1 MTITKQVYYN
11 GYLIKQ
17 RNFLKELKMNNKF
30 YTLLQA
36 AKKSAAHY
44 QVAKQGLNELTSS
57 EILSNAFRDLLHGKF
72 DTYAVQPDFGN
83 CTLKANKA
91 ARDEWR
97 AENEGKQH
105 IKQEDFDMLTAMQ
118 QALFAQT
125 NMLDMKVIELPE
137 VAYKGVTIPAA
148 TLLEHNGKYYYHTAV
163 TDISLAA
170 YADSCKK
177 YGLLY
182 RIGLQHTALQQFLGV
197 DVNIGDIYVVAVEK
211 NAPHSIAEFN
221 YTLDCLVE
229 RTADA
234 LNLVAQYEANN
245 DATPPVV
252 ARHNLADILGL

>member
-1 MTITKQVYYN
+1 
-11 GYLIKQ
+11 
-17 RNFLKELKMNNKF
+17 MNNKF
-30 YTLLQA
+30 YTLLHA

-57 EILSNAFRDLLHGKF
+57 EILSNAFRDLLHDKF

-182 RIGLQHTALQQFLGV
+182 RIGLQHMALQQHLGK
-197 DVNIGDIYVVAVEK
+197 DVNIGDVYVVAVEK
-211 NAPHSIAEFN
+211 NAPHSVAEFN
-221 YTLDCLVE
+221 YALDLLVE
-229 RTADA
+229 HTVDI
-234 LNLVAQYEANN
+234 LDLVAEYEVNN
-245 DATPPVV
+245 DATPHVV
-252 ARHNLADILGL
+252 AQYDLAYILEL